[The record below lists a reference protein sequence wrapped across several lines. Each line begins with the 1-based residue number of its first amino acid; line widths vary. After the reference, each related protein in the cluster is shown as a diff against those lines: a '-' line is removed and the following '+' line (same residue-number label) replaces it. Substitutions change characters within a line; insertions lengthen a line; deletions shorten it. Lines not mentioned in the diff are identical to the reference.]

1 MELTNTDRRTTHL
14 ARLPDGRPALDLAG
28 ACIDDDLLVDRVEDM
43 IISRAERISPRE
55 IEGVLHGHPGVLE
68 AAVVGRAHRFAGEE
82 PVAFVALRSPG
93 AVEPDELLE
102 LCAASLA
109 GFKVPRE
116 IVILDT
122 LPKDPSG
129 RPAKPVL
136 RDLVASIS
144 TAASSA

>member
-14 ARLPDGRPALDLAG
+14 ARLPDERVALDLAG
-28 ACIDDDLLVDRVEDM
+28 ACIDDDLLVDRVEDV
-43 IISRAERISPRE
+43 ISGAESISPSE

-68 AAVVGRAHRFAGEE
+68 AAVVGRAHRIAGEE
-82 PVAFVALRSPG
+82 PVAFVALHSPG
-93 AVEPDELLE
+93 AVTPDELRG
-102 LCAASLA
+102 LCTASLA